1 MISTAG
7 ILLEALAPGFL
18 VIGGLLIAL
27 PWISPRDERARA
39 VMVIVL
45 VILMWRYMFWRWFS
59 TLPVPELSLD
69 FAVGLI
75 FVVIETLAVLGST
88 INLMFVSRLKD
99 RSPDADRNLAW
110 LAFQPQLPLV
120 DVFICTY
127 NEEAAILERT
137 IVGALSLNYANK
149 RVWVLDDGRR
159 PWLGDLSRQLG
170 ANYLTRSDNAH
181 AKAGNINNGLL
192 HVAGLDRPPDF
203 IAILDADFVPMP
215 NFLDRTLSLF
225 REKDV
230 GIVQTPQHFINPDP
244 LQSNLGASRVW
255 PDEQRYFFDVVM
267 ASKDAWDAAFCCGTS
282 SVIRFAPLWQVG
294 GLPTWSVT
302 EDYLLTLRLK
312 VEGYRTIYL
321 NERLSL
327 GLAPEGLKE
336 YITQRSRWAL
346 GFAQI
351 CRGPLGPLRLG
362 NGLSLID
369 RISLIDTFLYW
380 FASYAFRLLGIVI
393 PILYWL
399 LDVRSVQA
407 DVATTLS
414 YYFPSF
420 MAQIAI
426 MGWMS
431 QSRIVPIMSDVSQL
445 LGASADHEGHG
456 GRPVPPEG
464 PQVPSHRQGR
474 RSQQALRAVAGAHH
488 LSDLPRPHRRRRRL
502 GLPRRGRHQAARLE
516 RALPVLEL
524 VQYPHPDHRLR
535 RLHRGAAPAHRR
547 ARPGRRSRRASLRR
561 RNPQLRRA
569 RHLADRHAARRRPA
583 GRPRIEGDGL
593 DRRPV
598 SPCQDRAPQGGRV
611 RAQLRAERHL
621 PIRPDPAHLLRPLQR
636 AGHPRPPHQSRRRHP
651 RPHHPVAFWL
661 TGTQTRKLSSSGL
674 SRDPGPHS

>member
-1 MISTAG
+1 M
-7 ILLEALAPGFL
+7 
-18 VIGGLLIAL
+18 
-27 PWISPRDERARA
+27 
-39 VMVIVL
+39 
-45 VILMWRYMFWRWFS
+45 
-59 TLPVPELSLD
+59 
-69 FAVGLI
+69 
-75 FVVIETLAVLGST
+75 
-88 INLMFVSRLKD
+88 
-99 RSPDADRNLAW
+99 
-110 LAFQPQLPLV
+110 
-120 DVFICTY
+120 
-127 NEEAAILERT
+127 
-137 IVGALSLNYANK
+137 
-149 RVWVLDDGRR
+149 LDDGRR
-159 PWLGDLSRQLG
+159 PWLRDLSDQLG
-170 ANYLTRSDNAH
+170 ANYLTRTDNAH

-192 HVAGLDRPPDF
+192 HVASLERPPDF

-215 NFLDRTLSLF
+215 NFLDRTLALF

-244 LQSNLGASRVW
+244 LQSNLAASRVW

-380 FASYAFRLLGIVI
+380 FASYAFRLLGIVV

-407 DVATTLS
+407 DVTTTLS

-420 MAQIAI
+420 MAQIVI

-445 LGASADHEGHG
+445 LGASAIMKAMAVGLFRPKGHKFHVTAKG
-456 GRPVPPEG
+456 GDRSKRLVQWPVLTSFLIYLVLTVGGVVWAFLVEDGTKLRDSSALCLFWSWYNILILTIACVVCIEEPRLRNAERVLADDSVDLRFG
-464 PQVPSHRQGR
+464 DAV
-474 RSQQALRAVAGAHH
+474 RSFAVRDISLTGMLLAGAPPVA
-488 LSDLPRPHRRRRRL
+488 LGSSVTVSIAGLSLPAKVARVKQDEFALSFEQSDTFRSDLIRL
-502 GLPRRGRHQAARLE
+502 IYSGRYSAQ
-516 RALPVLEL
+516 VT
-524 VQYPHPDHRLR
+524 
-535 RLHRGAAPAHRR
+535 
-547 ARPGRRSRRASLRR
+547 
-561 RNPQLRRA
+561 
-569 RHLADRHAARRRPA
+569 
-583 GRPRIEGDGL
+583 
-593 DRRPV
+593 
-598 SPCQDRAPQGGRV
+598 RV
-611 RAQLRAERHL
+611 RPTKVVGAILGR
-621 PIRPDPAHLLRPLQR
+621 I
-636 AGHPRPPHQSRRRHP
+636 
-651 RPHHPVAFWL
+651 
-661 TGTQTRKLSSSGL
+661 TR
-674 SRDPGPHS
+674 